1 MIPKTIIRYVISSIF
16 LFIFQVVYHQF
27 SHGVVSPALRYVWI
41 VPILGLIIWIIVASV
56 NHSKLSFL
64 YHAGIVILIN
74 GFILQGILEI
84 AGSDSPYIV
93 FYFIVSFLCIIV
105 ALARILVKKKPER
118 RNV

>member
-1 MIPKTIIRYVISSIF
+1 MIPKTVVRYVISSIF

-41 VPILGLIIWIIVASV
+41 VPIVGLIIWIIVASV
-56 NHSKLSFL
+56 SHSKLSFL

-105 ALARILVKKKPER
+105 ALTRILVKKMPER